1 VQHDEKAVVGELAKK
16 LAEATRVGVLTGAG
30 VSAESGVPTFRG
42 AQGLWKKH
50 RPEELATPEAFARD
64 PKMSWEW
71 YDWRRQKLA
80 ACKPNA
86 GHEALVRLERSVAEF
101 TLVTQNVDGLHRA
114 AGSRNVQELHGNIW
128 RLRCTICSH
137 KAEDFRVPLPELPPR
152 CDCGGLLRPDV
163 VWFGETLPEGPLNSS
178 VKAMSNAEM
187 VLVVGT
193 SGLVHPA
200 ASLPLVAKQAGASVI
215 EVNMEETP
223 LSSMADVTLLGPS
236 AVRLPELLQAAG
248 IG

>member
-1 VQHDEKAVVGELAKK
+1 MQHDEQAVRESAKK

-42 AQGLWKKH
+42 PQGLWRKF

-64 PKMSWEW
+64 PKLSWEW

-137 KAEDFRVPLPELPPR
+137 TAEDFRVPLPELPPR

-163 VWFGETLPEGPLNSS
+163 VWFGEMLPEGPSNSS
-178 VKAMSNAEM
+178 LKAMSNAEM

>member
-1 VQHDEKAVVGELAKK
+1 MQHDEQALRESAKK

-42 AQGLWKKH
+42 PQGLWKKF

-64 PKMSWEW
+64 PKLSWEW

-128 RLRCTICSH
+128 RLRCTSCSH
-137 KAEDFRVPLPELPPR
+137 KAEDFRAPLPELPPR

-163 VWFGETLPEGPLNSS
+163 VWFGEMLPEGSLNSS